1 MDRRTGE
8 ADAGHALRTLAHGI
22 DIEWLKEA
30 HARVRKDGA
39 QGVDR
44 QTAEDN

>member
-1 MDRRTGE
+1 MPGT
-8 ADAGHALRTLAHGI
+8 ALRTLAHYI

-44 QTAEDN
+44 QTSLPSFLRPVP